1 MTLAIHRMHGMPRL
15 DEMFV
20 HVEDDGNMTVAVAA
34 TDAELAEERA
44 IALQDV
50 AAAKARFTEA
60 AKLALAGDPQAP
72 ELTREAM
79 RALEEARSWLV
90 AMDHAI
96 AARRFARHT

>member
-1 MTLAIHRMHGMPRL
+1 MPRP

-20 HVEDDGNMTVAVAA
+20 EVEDGGDVTVAVAA

-50 AAAKARFTEA
+50 AAAKSRFTEA

-79 RALEEARSWLV
+79 RALEEARSWFGAV
-90 AMDHAI
+90 EHAI
-96 AARRFARHT
+96 AARRFARRT